1 MQIKESITNIIFDR
15 IIREASLREGASL
28 SFYLGCTNAKDMSII
43 DQPFKKNEKKKF
55 IDSSLG
61 DIDANHAYGYI
72 ANPDRDLFWARIIEY
87 LGYFPRLNNEEDQKA
102 VYDASLHLYYGDGE
116 LYEKAKDYYK
126 NYFWDK
132 SGTRTVC
139 TVDISFA
146 FYTPKDSIK
155 KVFSELLGSSTL
167 KNYLD
172 ATKAKDDSFEGQ
184 SLFILYKIR
193 DDSNLGDYNEKNN
206 SVFKISEHNSLSGAK
221 SKLLKYSGGKGFG
234 EAYAI
239 WDVNNGILYGYL
251 PNGKEHMSRE
261 MKQYDENA
269 IKWLGVSKA
278 YNMLSPLFFRESVED
293 DLARIETG
301 GFEAFR
307 NEDYYDPGK
316 ARAIH
321 QAAQNA
327 GMSDLDYVNNEERLD
342 ELFNEDL
349 FIAELE
355 EDGLNRDSI
364 DLFIDDDLNDTH
376 RPIAEQ
382 YEELKR
388 DGEVQ
393 DRGWDILNILKDG
406 LDTDAYEISDGEYSS
421 MLDLVKKLEKY
432 KDDER
437 TPVCAALY
445 KAISAAYKEL
455 TELENF

>member
-1 MQIKESITNIIFDR
+1 MQIRDSITNIIFDR

-55 IDSSLG
+55 IDSPLE

-72 ANPDRDLFWARIIEY
+72 ANPDRDLFWAKIIEY

-146 FYTPKDSIK
+146 FYTPKGSIK
-155 KVFSELLGSSTL
+155 KVFSELFGSSTL

-172 ATKAKDDSFEGQ
+172 TTKAKDDSFEGQ
-184 SLFILYKIR
+184 PLFILYKIR

-239 WDVNNGILYGYL
+239 WDVNNGMLYGYL

-278 YNMLSPLFFRESVED
+278 YNTLSPLFFHESVED

-307 NEDYYDPGK
+307 DENYVDPGK

-327 GMSDLDYVNNEERLD
+327 GMSDLDYANNEERLD

-364 DLFIDDDLNDTH
+364 DLFIDDDLNDIH
-376 RPIAEQ
+376 RPISEQ

-406 LDTDAYEISDGEYSS
+406 LDTDAYEISDGEYSN

-437 TPVCAALY
+437 TPICAALY
-445 KAISAAYKEL
+445 KAISSAYKEL

>member
-1 MQIKESITNIIFDR
+1 MQIKKSITNVIFDK
-15 IIREASLREGASL
+15 IIRESSLREGAIRN
-28 SFYLGCTNAKDMSII
+28 YLTWNNAKDICII
-43 DQPFKKNEKKKF
+43 DQPFKEEEKERF
-55 IDSSLG
+55 IDSQLE
-61 DIDANHAYGYI
+61 DISDNLAYGYLEDDDK
-72 ANPDRDLFWARIIEY
+72 NLFWSRIIEY
-87 LGYFPRLNNEEDQKA
+87 LGYFPRLNNDEDQKA

-139 TVDISFA
+139 EVDINFA
-146 FYTPKDSIK
+146 FYTPEGSIK
-155 KVFSELLGSSTL
+155 SIFSAILGSSDL
-167 KNYLD
+167 KDYLD
-172 ATKAKDDSFEGQ
+172 ATKAKDGVFEGQ
-184 SLFILYKIR
+184 PLFILYKIR
-193 DDSNLGDYNEKNN
+193 DDSSLGDYNEKNN
-206 SVFKISEHNSLSGAK
+206 SVFKISKHSSLSAAK
-221 SKLLKYSGGKGFG
+221 AKLLKYSGGKGFG

-239 WDVNNGILYGYL
+239 WDVNNGMLYGYL

-278 YNMLSPLFFRESVED
+278 YNMFSPLFFRESVED

-307 NEDYYDPGK
+307 DENYVDPGK

-364 DLFIDDDLNDTH
+364 DLFIDDDLNDIH

-393 DRGWDILNILKDG
+393 DRGWNILGILRDG

>member
-1 MQIKESITNIIFDR
+1 MQIKESITNIIFDK
-15 IIREASLREGASL
+15 IIRESSLREGASMRSYL
-28 SFYLGCTNAKDMSII
+28 SWTDAENMSII

-55 IDSSLG
+55 INSSLG
-61 DIDANHAYGYI
+61 DIDANHAYGDI
-72 ANPDRDLFWARIIEY
+72 ANPDRELFWSRIIEY

-146 FYTPKDSIK
+146 FYTPKGSIK
-155 KVFSELLGSSTL
+155 KVFSELFGSSTL

-184 SLFILYKIR
+184 PLFILYKIR

-239 WDVNNGILYGYL
+239 WDVNNGMLYGYL

-278 YNMLSPLFFRESVED
+278 YNTLSPLFFRESVED
-293 DLARIETG
+293 DLARIESG

-307 NEDYYDPGK
+307 DEDYDDPGQ

-327 GMSDLDYVNNEERLD
+327 GMSDLDYVNHEEVWGKLYA
-342 ELFNEDL
+342 EDS

-364 DLFIDDDLNDTH
+364 DLFIDDDLSDIH
-376 RPIAEQ
+376 RPISEQ

-393 DRGWDILNILKDG
+393 DRGWNILNILRDG
-406 LDTDAYEISDGEYSS
+406 LDTDAYEISDGEYSDMS
-421 MLDLVKKLEKY
+421 ALMMRLEKY

-437 TPVCAALY
+437 TPLCAALY
-445 KAISAAYKEL
+445 RSISAAYHEL
-455 TELENF
+455 EELENL

>member
-1 MQIKESITNIIFDR
+1 MQINESITNIIFDR

-28 SFYLGCTNAKDMSII
+28 SFYLGCTNAKDMNII

-61 DIDANHAYGYI
+61 DIDTNHAYGYI

-139 TVDISFA
+139 TVDISFS
-146 FYTPKDSIK
+146 FYTPKGSIK
-155 KVFSELLGSSTL
+155 KVFSELFGSSTL

-172 ATKAKDDSFEGQ
+172 TTKAKDDSFEGQ
-184 SLFILYKIR
+184 PLFILYKIR

-239 WDVNNGILYGYL
+239 WDVNNGMLYGYL

-278 YNMLSPLFFRESVED
+278 YNTLSPLFFRESVED
-293 DLARIETG
+293 DLARIESG

-307 NEDYYDPGK
+307 NEDYIDPGK

-364 DLFIDDDLNDTH
+364 DLFIYDYFNDIH
-376 RPIAEQ
+376 RPISEQ

-421 MLDLVKKLEKY
+421 ILDLVKKLEKY

-455 TELENF
+455 DELENI

>member
-1 MQIKESITNIIFDR
+1 MRIRDSITNIIFDR

-28 SFYLGCTNAKDMSII
+28 SFYLGYTNAKDMSII

-55 IDSSLG
+55 INSSLG

-146 FYTPKDSIK
+146 FYTPKGSIK
-155 KVFSELLGSSTL
+155 KVFSELFGSSTL

-184 SLFILYKIR
+184 PLFILYKIR

-239 WDVNNGILYGYL
+239 WDVNNGMLYGYL

-278 YNMLSPLFFRESVED
+278 YNTLSPLFFRESVED
-293 DLARIETG
+293 DLARIESG

-307 NEDYYDPGK
+307 DEDYDDPGQ

-327 GMSDLDYVNNEERLD
+327 GMSDLDYVNHEEVWGKLYA
-342 ELFNEDL
+342 EDS

-364 DLFIDDDLNDTH
+364 DLFIDDDLSDIH
-376 RPIAEQ
+376 RPISEQ

-393 DRGWDILNILKDG
+393 DRGWNILNILRDG
-406 LDTDAYEISDGEYSS
+406 LDTDAYEISDGEYSDMS
-421 MLDLVKKLEKY
+421 ALMMRLEKY

-437 TPVCAALY
+437 TPLCAALY
-445 KAISAAYKEL
+445 RSISAAYHEL
-455 TELENF
+455 EELENL

>member
-1 MQIKESITNIIFDR
+1 MRIRDSITNIIFDR

-146 FYTPKDSIK
+146 FYTPKSSIK

-239 WDVNNGILYGYL
+239 WDVNNGMLYGYL

-278 YNMLSPLFFRESVED
+278 YNTLSPLFFRESVED
-293 DLARIETG
+293 DLARIESG

-307 NEDYYDPGK
+307 NEDYVDPGK

-355 EDGLNRDSI
+355 EDGSNRDSI
-364 DLFIDDDLNDTH
+364 DL
-376 RPIAEQ
+376 
-382 YEELKR
+382 
-388 DGEVQ
+388 
-393 DRGWDILNILKDG
+393 
-406 LDTDAYEISDGEYSS
+406 
-421 MLDLVKKLEKY
+421 
-432 KDDER
+432 
-437 TPVCAALY
+437 
-445 KAISAAYKEL
+445 
-455 TELENF
+455 

>member
-43 DQPFKKNEKKKF
+43 DQSFKKNEKKKF
-55 IDSSLG
+55 IESSLG

-146 FYTPKDSIK
+146 FYTPKGSIK
-155 KVFSELLGSSTL
+155 KVFSELFGSSTL

-184 SLFILYKIR
+184 PLFILYKIR

-239 WDVNNGILYGYL
+239 WDVNNGMLYGYL

-278 YNMLSPLFFRESVED
+278 YNTLSPLFFRESVED

-307 NEDYYDPGK
+307 DEDYDDPGQ
-316 ARAIH
+316 ARAVH

-327 GMSDLDYVNNEERLD
+327 GMSDLDYVNHEEIWGKLYD
-342 ELFNEDL
+342 EDS

-355 EDGLNRDSI
+355 EDGFDRDSV
-364 DLFIDDDLNDTH
+364 DLFIDDDLNDIH
-376 RPIAEQ
+376 RPISEQ
-382 YEELKR
+382 YEELKN

-393 DRGWDILNILKDG
+393 DRGWNILNILKDG
-406 LDTDAYEISDGEYSS
+406 LDTDAYEISDGEYSDMS
-421 MLDLVKKLEKY
+421 ALMTRLEKY

-437 TPVCAALY
+437 TPLCAALY
-445 KAISAAYKEL
+445 RSISAAYHEL
-455 TELENF
+455 EELENL